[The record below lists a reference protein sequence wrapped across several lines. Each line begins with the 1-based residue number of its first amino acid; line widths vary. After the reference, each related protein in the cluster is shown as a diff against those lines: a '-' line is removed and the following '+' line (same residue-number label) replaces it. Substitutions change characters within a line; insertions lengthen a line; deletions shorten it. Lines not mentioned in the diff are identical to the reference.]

1 MHGVTMKKKKLTLL
15 IDQLGVHYDKFPC
28 EAQDTYE
35 KICKILNTKQYKIY
49 SNSFI
54 DSEFSYET

>member
-1 MHGVTMKKKKLTLL
+1 MIHKKLTLL
-15 IDQLGVHYDKFPC
+15 IDQLGVHYDKFPS

-35 KICKILNTKQYKIY
+35 EICKLLDTQQYKIY

>member
-1 MHGVTMKKKKLTLL
+1 MKKKKLTKL
-15 IDQLGVHYDKFPC
+15 IDQLGVYYDKFPS

-35 KICKILNTKQYKIY
+35 EICKLLDTQQYKIY

>member
-1 MHGVTMKKKKLTLL
+1 MKKKKLKKL

-35 KICKILNTKQYKIY
+35 KICKLLDTKQYKIY

-54 DSEFSYET
+54 DSEFPYET